1 MDEISKWVFDL
12 EAGIQADNEPAV
24 DDSLDAVLRGQAV
37 ELWWRG
43 DTLWLVSDE
52 EEAKRLGQPRG
63 QVYAAAEAAGSP
75 LSPTLTWSPRFND
88 TSANST
94 GLCGRSSPGW
104 KEGKPKRCAGRDQ
117 NEMQLP
123 DLPGCR

>member
-63 QVYAAAEAAGSP
+63 QVYTAAEARRIATITDPDLVSEVQ
-75 LSPTLTWSPRFND
+75 RYKREFNG
-88 TSANST
+88 TVREIVT
-94 GLCGRSSPGW
+94 GL
-104 KEGKPKRCAGRDQ
+104 EGGEA
-117 NEMQLP
+117 
-123 DLPGCR
+123 